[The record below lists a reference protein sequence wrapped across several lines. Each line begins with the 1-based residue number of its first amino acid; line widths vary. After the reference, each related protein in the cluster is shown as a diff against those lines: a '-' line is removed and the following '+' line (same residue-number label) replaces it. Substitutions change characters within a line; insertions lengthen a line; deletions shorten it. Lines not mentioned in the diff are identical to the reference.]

1 MRYIEPRRLWPIGA
15 AENGMARQKNQDPQI
30 KWEDNQWSI
39 TLPLEDGRI
48 LNASWKPVVTFVV
61 RIKEAGEPD
70 WSFGFETPITSFT
83 FVDLKPDTEYELQ
96 VRAKNAA
103 GEGDPAFF
111 GIRTGPTGD
120 SGNVIPFPRH

>member
-1 MRYIEPRRLWPIGA
+1 
-15 AENGMARQKNQDPQI
+15 MAQESGKSPSI
-30 KWEDNQWSI
+30 KWEDNEWSI
-39 TLPLEDGRI
+39 TLPLEDGRV
-48 LNASWKPVVTFVV
+48 LNASWKPGITYVV
-61 RIKEAGEPD
+61 RIREAGAQD

-96 VRAKNAA
+96 VRTKNAA

-111 GIRTGPTGD
+111 SIRTGPTGE